1 MSLDASLDLLR
12 RLPPSKT
19 SHNLQL
25 LQSLLPEEVTAE
37 LLQSIDQPLLTRI
50 CAKTGRE
57 YLLCDYN
64 RDGDSYRSPWSGEWD
79 PKIDDPVVLDE
90 AVRELEIKANDAFDS
105 YRDLYYILGMG
116 FNIRYYEGGVSSVYM
131 WDLDD
136 GIAGVALFKKS
147 LSLASDNTDGCSDG
161 GSWMG

>member
-25 LQSLLPEEVTAE
+25 LQSLLPEDITAE
-37 LLQSIDQPLLTRI
+37 LLQSIDQPLATRT
-50 CAKTGRE
+50 CTKTGRE

-64 RDGDSYRSPWSGEWD
+64 RDGDSYRSPWSGEWE

-90 AVRELEIKANDAFDS
+90 GIRELEVKANDAFDS
-105 YRDLYYILGMG
+105 YRDLYFSREVIWL
-116 FNIRYYEGGVSSVYM
+116 ICRYYEGGVSSVYM

-136 GIAGVALFKKS
+136 GIAGVVLFKKS
-147 LSLASDNTDGCSDG
+147 TSPGRCE
-161 GSWMG
+161 

>member
-1 MSLDASLDLLR
+1 MALDASLDLLR

-25 LQSLLPEEVTAE
+25 LQSLLPEDITAE
-37 LLQSIDQPLLTRI
+37 LLQSMDQPLLTRK

-64 RDGDSYRSPWSGEWD
+64 RDGDSYRSPWSGEWE

-90 AVRELEIKANDAFDS
+90 GIRELEVKANDAFDS
-105 YRDLYYILGMG
+105 YRDLYFSREVIWL
-116 FNIRYYEGGVSSVYM
+116 ICRYYEGGVSSVYM

-136 GIAGVALFKKS
+136 GIAGVVLFKKS
-147 LSLASDNTDGCSDG
+147 TSPGRCE
-161 GSWMG
+161 